1 MGFNLA
7 FWNRSSK
14 MRSTKDKFSP
24 YSNNHTDVIRQKNSN
39 ICSLGNNYA
48 KKKHRNFVWMLHIFI
63 ILQIFYDTEL

>member
-24 YSNNHTDVIRQKNSN
+24 YSNNHTDVIRQKKLTFAPWE
-39 ICSLGNNYA
+39 ITMP
-48 KKKHRNFVWMLHIFI
+48 KKSIE
-63 ILQIFYDTEL
+63 ILFGCYISS